1 MAQHLL
7 TSLDVFVRLRAACKA
22 AGGQAA
28 WARRHEVTPTYVS
41 DVLNDR
47 TPPGEKILAALGLK
61 KVPRYVETRRV
72 NG

>member
-1 MAQHLL
+1 MTKPLL
-7 TSLDVFVRLRAACKA
+7 TSFDVFCRLSDACKA

-28 WARRHEVTPTYVS
+28 WARRHDITPTYVN

-47 TPPGEKILAALGLK
+47 TPPGVKILHALGLK
-61 KVPRYVETRRV
+61 KVDRYVETRRV

>member
-1 MAQHLL
+1 MTAQLIDRI
-7 TSLDVFVRLRAACKA
+7 DVFRRLREACDA

-28 WARRHEVTPTYVS
+28 WAERHDVSATYVS

-47 TPPGEKILAALGLK
+47 TPPGEKVLRALGLK
-61 KVPRYVETRRV
+61 KVDRYVETRRV